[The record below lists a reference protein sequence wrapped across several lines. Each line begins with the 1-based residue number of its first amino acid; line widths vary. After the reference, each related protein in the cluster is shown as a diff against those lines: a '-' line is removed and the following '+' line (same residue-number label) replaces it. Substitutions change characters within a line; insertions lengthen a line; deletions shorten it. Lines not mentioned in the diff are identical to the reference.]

1 MMNVQILCIGKL
13 KEAYWR
19 EACAEY
25 AKRLRAFCNFTI
37 TELPESRLPDNPSQ
51 ALIDKAL
58 EEEGEKLL
66 AAAKGSALIP
76 LCIEGKELDSPS
88 LARKDGG
95 AGLPGNLFCELRH
108 WQLLWFVPESKESRG
123 AAPLHVP
130 HDLSPSAG
138 PGHALR
144 TDLSSLSDSEPR
156 EISQI
161 AHKLLAGE
169 GGRKDGSNPVDGGS
183 AAGRFGSSIFSGKG
197 RFSFGGI

>member
-19 EACAEY
+19 EACTEY

-66 AAAKGSALIP
+66 ASAKGSALIP

-88 LARKDGG
+88 LTRKMGEMASQG
-95 AGLPGNLFCELRH
+95 TSSVS
-108 WQLLWFVPESKESRG
+108 FVIGSSFG
-123 AAPLHVP
+123 
-130 HDLSPSAG
+130 LSPKVKKAG
-138 PGHALR
+138 ALR
-144 TDLSSLSDSEPR
+144 LSMSPMTFPHQLARVMLCE
-156 EISQI
+156 QI
-161 AHKLLAGE
+161 YRAFQIQNHGKYHK
-169 GGRKDGSNPVDGGS
+169 
-183 AAGRFGSSIFSGKG
+183 
-197 RFSFGGI
+197 